1 MSVEPINLAEI
12 IATSIR
18 DHSPTTG
25 MRVASGETCRCGYWN
40 GNERTGVDRPV
51 GCGGLVWHQ
60 AQEASAKIRE
70 ALAEPPA
77 SISAAGIEAQE

>member
-1 MSVEPINLAEI
+1 MGEPIEVDLEEI

-40 GNERTGVDRPV
+40 GVERAGVDRPV
-51 GCGGLVWHQ
+51 GCGGLTWHQ
-60 AQEASAKIRE
+60 AQEAAAKIRE
-70 ALAEPPA
+70 AAEGGA
-77 SISAAGIEAQE
+77 